1 MIDAIA
7 SHILAL
13 PGWVALL
20 VVFLL
25 PALES
30 SAFVGFVF
38 PGEIALI
45 LGGVLAY
52 QGRVPLPAVIAAGIA
67 GAVIGDSVGY
77 LVGRRWG
84 RQIIHG
90 SLGRFI
96 RKDHLDRGET
106 YLRERGGRAVF
117 VGRFTAALRVTIPG
131 LAGMSRLHYRT
142 FALYNVAGG
151 AIWATGVI
159 LLGYLGGSSWHHVE
173 HLASRIGLVIL
184 GLVVLAVVVGFL
196 GRRGRVLRALVFVGN
211 LALVRRTAERYPRL
225 TSWLVARFDS
235 TRDSG
240 LALTVSVAAA
250 VAASW
255 VFLGVTQDVV
265 AHEELAR
272 LDPTVTAWL
281 LDHRTA
287 WLTGFFRVTTWLG
300 SSAVTVPVL
309 AGAAVLL
316 ARARHSWRPVV
327 SIVVVYGAAV
337 LAYALAKLAVQRH
350 RPPAADWL
358 TTAGGWSYPSGHAA
372 QAMAAWGILALL
384 LVRNTR
390 GGGRVALVGSA
401 VVVPLVVAASRVYLG
416 VHWLTDVLGGLA
428 LSLAILGVY
437 NALRLGW
444 HARQPDEPAREAEVP
459 EGEAGAEPRRAAP
472 PPSG

>member
-1 MIDAIA
+1 MIDTIA

-25 PALES
+25 PALEA

-106 YLRERGGRAVF
+106 YLRDRGGRAVF

-131 LAGMSRLHYRT
+131 LAGMSGLHYRT

-151 AIWATGVI
+151 AIWATGVV

-173 HLASRIGLVIL
+173 HLASRIGLVVL
-184 GLVVLAVVVGFL
+184 GLVVLALAAGYL
-196 GRRGRVLRALVFVGN
+196 TRRGRGRLALERLGN
-211 LALVRRTAERYPRL
+211 LSVVRRTGERYPRGAA
-225 TSWLVARFDS
+225 WLVARFDP

-240 LALTVSVAAA
+240 LALTASVAAA
-250 VAASW
+250 VAALW
-255 VFLGVTQDVV
+255 VFLGITQDVV

-272 LDPTVTAWL
+272 LDPTVHVWV
-281 LDHRTA
+281 LDHRAA

-300 SSAVTVPVL
+300 ASAVTVPVL
-309 AGAAVLL
+309 AVAAVLL
-316 ARARHSWRPVV
+316 ARARRSWRPVV

-337 LAYALAKLAVQRH
+337 LAYALTKLAVHRH

-390 GGGRVALVGSA
+390 GAGRLALVGSA
-401 VVVPLVVAASRVYLG
+401 VMVPVVVAASRVYLG

-428 LSLAILGVY
+428 LSVAILGVY

-444 HARQPDEPAREAEVP
+444 HARQPHEPALGAEEPERKAEV
-459 EGEAGAEPRRAAP
+459 ETRRAGQP
-472 PPSG
+472 PPG